1 MVEFIPLHD
10 HNPPKF
16 DQIEQFCA
24 SMQNWLSENP
34 EHVAVVHCKAG
45 KGRTGT
51 MISCY
56 YIYSKKFDNPFDA
69 MDEFSRKR
77 CKDSKV
83 HLNSIE

>member
-1 MVEFIPLHD
+1 MVEHIPLHD

-16 DQIEQFCA
+16 HQIDQFC
-24 SMQNWLSENP
+24 SIIHKWLEEKPNN
-34 EHVAVVHCKAG
+34 VAAVHCKAG

-56 YIYSKKFDNPFDA
+56 YLYSNKYDNPFDA
-69 MDEFSRKR
+69 MEAFSCKR

-83 HLNSIE
+83 CFSF